1 MFQTADGVL
10 KPSGDHGDRMA
21 GVREWDRDKGKVEE
35 RDRDRED
42 RRQDRD
48 RREVTQSHYYHL
60 QVVTIMSCQVR
71 MRELSA
77 ERTSPQAP
85 TKSLEELFRKTSTTP
100 AIYWKPLTEEQ
111 VKHRVELRNKVRQLN
126 RSSKLFQIFLI
137 AEVDGG

>member
-1 MFQTADGVL
+1 M

-60 QVVTIMSCQVR
+60 EVVTIIHYVMSG
-71 MRELSA
+71 EDEGA
-77 ERTSPQAP
+77 EC
-85 TKSLEELFRKTSTTP
+85 
-100 AIYWKPLTEEQ
+100 
-111 VKHRVELRNKVRQLN
+111 
-126 RSSKLFQIFLI
+126 
-137 AEVDGG
+137 

>member
-1 MFQTADGVL
+1 ML
-10 KPSGDHGDRMA
+10 
-21 GVREWDRDKGKVEE
+21 
-35 RDRDRED
+35 
-42 RRQDRD
+42 
-48 RREVTQSHYYHL
+48 
-60 QVVTIMSCQVR
+60 CQVR

-77 ERTSPQAP
+77 ERSSPQAP

-126 RSSKLFQIFLI
+126 SHTVRQVVNIFLLI

>member
-1 MFQTADGVL
+1 
-10 KPSGDHGDRMA
+10 
-21 GVREWDRDKGKVEE
+21 
-35 RDRDRED
+35 
-42 RRQDRD
+42 
-48 RREVTQSHYYHL
+48 
-60 QVVTIMSCQVR
+60 

-111 VKHRVELRNKVRQLN
+111 VKHRVELRNKVRQHN
-126 RSSKLFQIFLI
+126 RSSKLFHIFLI